1 MTRRTAIAS
10 VIAIAMI
17 GSATFAFTS
26 SETTDEAVEKVAEI
40 SAPKEFQSLDWG
52 DLSPPRSAEAEQ
64 AAAELNLRIDYM
76 SDEEIETALSTID
89 RQGKFLVDE
98 LDDKDVSL
106 VGYLVPLDFEA
117 DKTDE
122 FVLVPYFGACIHV
135 PPPHRTKLSTSSFAK
150 ALPCQRPGCIRRFV
164 SKAGSRQR
172 TPRRNLR
179 MWATNSRQVTSS
191 NKSYN
196 SLVRGCCWRERSEII
211 HVPITLDLRDL

>member
-135 PPPHRTKLSTSSFAK
+135 PPPPPNQIVYVKFREGLALSETRMYSPFRVEGRIK
-150 ALPCQRPGCIRRFV
+150 A
-164 SKAGSRQR
+164 AH
-172 TPRRNLR
+172 
-179 MWATNSRQVTSS
+179 ATTELANVGYQLTASD
-191 NKSYN
+191 
-196 SLVRGCCWRERSEII
+196 II
-211 HVPITLDLRDL
+211 EQELQ

>member
-135 PPPHRTKLSTSSFAK
+135 PPPPPNQIVYVKFREGLALSETRMYSPFRVEGRIKAAHAK
-150 ALPCQRPGCIRRFV
+150 TELANVGYQLTA
-164 SKAGSRQR
+164 SD
-172 TPRRNLR
+172 
-179 MWATNSRQVTSS
+179 
-191 NKSYN
+191 
-196 SLVRGCCWRERSEII
+196 II
-211 HVPITLDLRDL
+211 EQELQ

>member
-135 PPPHRTKLSTSSFAK
+135 PPPPPNQIVYVKFREGLALSETRMYSPFRVEGLSFA
-150 ALPCQRPGCIRRFV
+150 GV
-164 SKAGSRQR
+164 AGGNVQKLFMYRSRS
-172 TPRRNLR
+172 TC
-179 MWATNSRQVTSS
+179 VTCEFT
-191 NKSYN
+191 KS
-196 SLVRGCCWRERSEII
+196 L
-211 HVPITLDLRDL
+211 